1 MSLQLVKTYF
11 SGRSRKA
18 HLWIVVEKYSESLS
32 WHCGQNM
39 PKCLLAK
46 QVYISNCAHAIRC
59 FREKHQNTLT
69 EEWYQ
74 CQVSSMRQERGQ
86 PGTKCLWSHRR
97 SFWRDQTC
105 ELTHAEAM
113 HKPDVLARSWF
124 CQENLQE
131 TMQSP
136 LKIVGGLSASINE
149 AVKWV
154 VMCRVGQHLALTRW
168 VGLWAPQGKSSSRGI
183 AKDGKEGKSEWLI
196 GCWLLEMYRNVHRAQ
211 KEPTTKTVPTHPR
224 RWNKPGVYG
233 FKVDVTQSHISPKP
247 DNELREKEYAEKIL
261 HDDEN
266 RICSEKHILTN
277 TTWKPQESQKIG
289 KIRTNW
295 V

>member
-1 MSLQLVKTYF
+1 
-11 SGRSRKA
+11 
-18 HLWIVVEKYSESLS
+18 
-32 WHCGQNM
+32 
-39 PKCLLAK
+39 
-46 QVYISNCAHAIRC
+46 
-59 FREKHQNTLT
+59 
-69 EEWYQ
+69 
-74 CQVSSMRQERGQ
+74 MRQERGQ

-196 GCWLLEMYRNVHRAQ
+196 GCWLLEMSTALKKSLLPKRYL
-211 KEPTTKTVPTHPR
+211 PTHADETSR
-224 RWNKPGVYG
+224 EFMDSRLTSLNR
-233 FKVDVTQSHISPKP
+233 TSHPSLTMSSARKNMQKKFSMTMKTGSALKSISLPIPHGSPKSP
-247 DNELREKEYAEKIL
+247 KRLAKLGQIGY
-261 HDDEN
+261 
-266 RICSEKHILTN
+266 SFLTS
-277 TTWKPQESQKIG
+277 PQVVKLG
-289 KIRTNW
+289 KQH
-295 V
+295 